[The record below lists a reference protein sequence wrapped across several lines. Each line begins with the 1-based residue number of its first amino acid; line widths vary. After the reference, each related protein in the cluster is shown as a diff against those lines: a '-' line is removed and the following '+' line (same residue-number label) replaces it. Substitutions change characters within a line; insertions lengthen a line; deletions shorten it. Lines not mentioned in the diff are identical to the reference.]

1 MASLD
6 LIALFGGM
14 SLFLYG
20 MFLSRDGIQ
29 HFAGERLKT
38 IITTL
43 TSNRVKGLAVGA
55 VLTVLLQSSTALT
68 VMLVGLTHAGLVS
81 LAQAMPILLGA
92 DMGTTLTV
100 QLIAFKLDRYALL
113 IVSAGFVVMLFGKK
127 QRTKFLGTLLF
138 GFGLI
143 FFGMKL
149 MVDAVEPLRS
159 VDAFAAAI
167 KFLGTSPLVSLL
179 LSMVFT
185 AIIHS
190 SAATIGLVISLALAG
205 TMTLE
210 VAVPMVFGA
219 NIGTCF
225 TALLAG
231 IGSGAAGKRVAL
243 AHVFWKVLGVAVAYP
258 LMGPFIALVKATTP
272 DVARQVA
279 NAHTIFNV
287 GLAVAFLPLTGA
299 ATVFMGRFFKADE
312 ERDRP
317 FGPIYLD
324 PSGVQTPALAMSYVS
339 REIVRTARIVEEML
353 KKTLTAF
360 ETRDRDL
367 VDEVIR
373 MDDKVDVLDR
383 EIKFYLARVNKATFT
398 DQQSQRELELVSSS
412 GDLEAIGDIIAK
424 TIMPDARKY
433 LLKGLSFSA
442 EGSRE
447 IACFHACVVKN
458 FDMAL
463 AAYETRDE
471 LLARQVI
478 REKEELAEKESKL
491 KQAHLERL
499 HAGLRESFE
508 TSSIHIEYLS
518 NLRRINALIARV
530 AYQIVNRRDDDRRIE
545 KAML

>member
-1 MASLD
+1 MTSLD
-6 LIALFGGM
+6 LIALLGGM

-43 TSNRVKGLAVGA
+43 TSNRVKGLAVGG

-68 VMLVGLTHAGLVS
+68 VMLVGLAHAGVVT

-92 DMGTTLTV
+92 DLGTTLTV
-100 QLIAFKLDRYALL
+100 QLIAFKVDRYALL
-113 IVSAGFVVMLFGKK
+113 IVTAGFVVMLFGKK
-127 QRTKFLGTLLF
+127 QRTTFLGTLVF

-159 VDAFAAAI
+159 VESFGAAI
-167 KFLGTSPLVSLL
+167 RFLGTSPVVSLL

-231 IGSGAAGKRVAL
+231 IGSGASGKRVAL
-243 AHVFWKVLGVAVAYP
+243 AHVFWKVLGVLVAYP
-258 LMGPFIALVKATTP
+258 LMAPFIALVRATSP

-279 NAHTIFNV
+279 NAHTMFNV
-287 GLAVAFLPLTGA
+287 GLALVFLPFTGL
-299 ATVFMGRFFKADE
+299 ATAFMGRFFRADE

-324 PSGVQTPALAMSYVS
+324 PTGVQTPALAMSYVA
-339 REIVRTARIVEEML
+339 REAVRAARIVEEML
-353 KKTLTAF
+353 RATLVAF
-360 ETRDRDL
+360 TERDRDL
-367 VDEVIR
+367 VDEAIR

-383 EIKFYLARVNKATFT
+383 EIKFYLAKVSKATYT
-398 DQQSQRELELVSSS
+398 VQQSQRELELMSFS
-412 GDLEAIGDIIAK
+412 GDLESIGDIVSK

-433 LLKGLSFSA
+433 LAKGLTFSA
-442 EGSRE
+442 EGMAE
-447 IACFHACVVKN
+447 IACFHARVMKS

-463 AAYETRDE
+463 AAFETHDE

-478 REKEELAEKESKL
+478 REKEDLAEKETRL

-499 HAGLRESFE
+499 HAGLKESFE
-508 TSSIHIEYLS
+508 TSSIHIEFLS
-518 NLRRINALIARV
+518 NLRRINALAARV
-530 AYQIVNRRDDDRRIE
+530 AYTVVNRHDDDRRIE